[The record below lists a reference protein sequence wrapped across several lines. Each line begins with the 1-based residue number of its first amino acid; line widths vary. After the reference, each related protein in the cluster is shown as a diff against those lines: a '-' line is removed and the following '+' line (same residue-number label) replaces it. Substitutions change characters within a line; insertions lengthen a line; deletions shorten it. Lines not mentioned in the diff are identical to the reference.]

1 MLNLATSPTKTSPN
15 KGAGSKRGDVWI
27 LWLPVSV
34 GPALLTEVLETV
46 FLIRCR
52 LLVPLVVNKETSA
65 NEGDIRDTGLIP
77 GSERSPGGGH
87 GNPLQYSCLE
97 NCMDRGAWWATVHG
111 VAKKRLSRH
120 VPFSKSGG
128 GLRLCSSNRL
138 PGQCCWSK
146 DYTSSNKE
154 KAWLQANHRFM
165 GRWGEV
171 GWEMGV
177 WKHCCLEFSPQVRVN
192 LSGSGPKQ
200 GTLTF
205 VCMCVV
211 KSVTNFTILTVC
223 KCTVHSVKYIHF
235 IVKQLSR
242 TLSSCKSDTRAY

>member
-1 MLNLATSPTKTSPN
+1 M
-15 KGAGSKRGDVWI
+15 
-27 LWLPVSV
+27 

-65 NEGDIRDTGLIP
+65 HAGDIRDTGLIP

-97 NCMDRGAWWATVHG
+97 NCMDRGAWRATVHG

-154 KAWLQANHRFM
+154 KEHDCRLTTGSWGSE
-165 GRWGEV
+165 GRWGGRWGFENIAAWSLV
-171 GWEMGV
+171 
-177 WKHCCLEFSPQVRVN
+177 L
-192 LSGSGPKQ
+192 
-200 GTLTF
+200 
-205 VCMCVV
+205 
-211 KSVTNFTILTVC
+211 KSELIYLAQDPS
-223 KCTVHSVKYIHF
+223 KG
-235 IVKQLSR
+235 L
-242 TLSSCKSDTRAY
+242 